1 MTKKR
6 ELMFSIVRGLL
17 AILIALLVATLLIF
31 ISANGESV
39 SEKLSSTGDALKQ
52 MLVGPLFRMGKN
64 GTRFETKRLTDILA
78 SMIPIIFTG
87 LSVCIMFSAN
97 QFNLGAEGGIMLGAF
112 STAMVAVYVPMA
124 SFIHPVVGVL
134 AGALAVAAIM
144 LLPALLKTKLDV
156 SEMVCSLMLNYIIM
170 YLIKYLMNTYLAD
183 KTKGQIQSYEFLETS
198 KIAPLIDNGS
208 KLSWGFV
215 VAIACVVLI
224 GLFIYNTRWGYTI
237 RMIGINQDFAMYS
250 GMKVAAVVILSQVL
264 GGLLAG
270 MGGGI
275 EVLGRY
281 TTFNW
286 NTLPGYGWTGITV
299 AILAGNNPAF
309 VPLAAFFM
317 AYLNKGCNLMSTYCG
332 VPSQLIDIL
341 QAVIFVFFAAEQ
353 FLSGYRQKLV
363 VKTAQEE
370 LAAKAALEAQALNP
384 EDGMTY
390 FVLAQCYGA
399 QASGA
404 NFTSQAMYWVAYDTM
419 EKAAQLL
426 EEADLKETATKMMA
440 AFRSAWPS
448 KEECFFNEVQAGQ
461 RYVVN
466 GIATTVRCIR

>member
-1 MTKKR
+1 MNKKR
-6 ELMFSIVRGLL
+6 SIIFSLVRGTA
-17 AILIALLVATLLIF
+17 AILIALAVAALLIF
-31 ISANGESV
+31 V
-39 SEKLSSTGDALKQ
+39 SSDGAGAGEKLAQTADAMRQLLIGPAFKSTGGIS
-52 MLVGPLFRMGKN
+52 VKN
-64 GTRFETKRLTDILA
+64 LSDVLA
-78 SMIPIIFTG
+78 AMIPIVFTG
-87 LSVCIMFSAN
+87 LATCVMFSAN

-112 STAMVAVYVPMA
+112 VASMVAIYVPLP
-124 SFIHPVVGVL
+124 PVVLPIAAVL
-134 AGALAVAAIM
+134 AGALSVGAMMLIPAV
-144 LLPALLKTKLDV
+144 LKAKLGV
-156 SEMVCSLMLNYIIM
+156 SEMVNSLMLNYVVL
-170 YLIKYLMNTYLAD
+170 YLIKYLLNSHLAD
-183 KTKGQIQSYEFLETS
+183 KSKGQIMSYPFQAHAA
-198 KIAPLIDNGS
+198 IPQLIDNGS

-215 VAIACVVLI
+215 VALIFVVLVY
-224 GLFIYNTRWGYTI
+224 LFMYRTRWGYSI

-363 VKTAQEE
+363 VKSTQEE
-370 LAAKAALEAQALNP
+370 LKRAAQEAQ
-384 EDGMTY
+384 
-390 FVLAQCYGA
+390 
-399 QASGA
+399 
-404 NFTSQAMYWVAYDTM
+404 
-419 EKAAQLL
+419 EKG
-426 EEADLKETATKMMA
+426 
-440 AFRSAWPS
+440 
-448 KEECFFNEVQAGQ
+448 EVK
-461 RYVVN
+461 
-466 GIATTVRCIR
+466 